1 MTDKEKNSAALNDL
15 AQAANNRVVGGI
27 YHRPFG
33 DWAKEEEQLE
43 AEVEGLKSND
53 VV

>member
-1 MTDKEKNSAALNDL
+1 MTDKEENSAALNAL
-15 AQAANNRVVGGI
+15 AQATNNRVVGGI

-53 VV
+53 AV